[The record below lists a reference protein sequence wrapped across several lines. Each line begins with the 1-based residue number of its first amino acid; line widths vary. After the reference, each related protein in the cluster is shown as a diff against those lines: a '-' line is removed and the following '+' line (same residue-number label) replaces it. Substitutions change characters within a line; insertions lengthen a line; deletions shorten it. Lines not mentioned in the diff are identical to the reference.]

1 MEDIK
6 VLGMAIRTARRQS
19 GITQQDLADLA
30 GIGVRTVRAIE
41 SGTGNPSLGAVVTV
55 ANALGLNVRA
65 L

>member
-1 MEDIK
+1 MDDIEA
-6 VLGMAIRTARRQS
+6 LGRSIRAARRQS

-55 ANALGLNVRA
+55 ANAVGLNVKA
-65 L
+65 S